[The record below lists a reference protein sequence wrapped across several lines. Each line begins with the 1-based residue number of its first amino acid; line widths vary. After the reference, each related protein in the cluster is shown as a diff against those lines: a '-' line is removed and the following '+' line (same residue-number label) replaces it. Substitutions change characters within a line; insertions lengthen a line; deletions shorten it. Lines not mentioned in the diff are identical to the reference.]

1 MQADEEKVITGW
13 ARINGG
19 LSILQISLSNFDL
32 YAWFFFPKE
41 SSCNSLQNLMKRA
54 LATDNYEIISDQH
67 YNAPKWPT
75 FKAIFFI
82 LTVLRHSFDHI

>member
-32 YAWFFFPKE
+32 YAWFFSQKRAHAILYKTLWKE
-41 SSCNSLQNLMKRA
+41 LLQRITMKLYPINTTMLQNGPLSK
-54 LATDNYEIISDQH
+54 Q
-67 YNAPKWPT
+67 
-75 FKAIFFI
+75 
-82 LTVLRHSFDHI
+82 SFSY